1 MLDRLITITRITIYS
16 MFLFFVI
23 ILLERC
29 AIVILKSTPEEFLAY
44 KWLEIIIDSMKLGSL
59 LGLIGGFASLLFW
72 HSDGYKKQ

>member
-1 MLDRLITITRITIYS
+1 MLEQLTTITKITIYS
-16 MFLFFVI
+16 VFIFFVI

-29 AIVILKSTPEEFLAY
+29 AILALKSTPEEFFAY

-72 HSDGYKKQ
+72 HRDGYKKQ

>member
-29 AIVILKSTPEEFLAY
+29 AIVILKSTPEEFFAY

-72 HSDGYKKQ
+72 HRDGYKKQ

>member
-1 MLDRLITITRITIYS
+1 MLDRLITVTKITIYS
-16 MFLFFVI
+16 MFVFFVI

-29 AIVILKSTPEEFLAY
+29 AILILKSTPEEFLAY

-72 HSDGYKKQ
+72 HRDGYKK